1 MFGWNATFTSLFFFF
16 FFGSHY
22 WFAATVKLHGYNQR
36 PSKSFLHACRGCAV
50 QPRDKTLHQWDQT
63 RFATIWPYWK
73 TLFNHLS
80 ASHRLQFTQDSQ
92 SSSRHEKRR
101 FIHIISSWFRLK
113 SYLLG
118 VAGAHLIKCCGNGW
132 SAVVERPRFVS
143 WADTQTSEGIRKLV
157 YFSPSQNT
165 VRLRRKWTS
174 RLKMVTDSLNK
185 LRGVYSQQNAT

>member
-1 MFGWNATFTSLFFFF
+1 MSRLCLGEMQHLHHFFFLF

-63 RFATIWPYWK
+63 RFATIWSYWK

-143 WADTQTSEGIRKLV
+143 WADTQTSEGIRKLFFTIFLF
-157 YFSPSQNT
+157 FSFT
-165 VRLRRKWTS
+165 K
-174 RLKMVTDSLNK
+174 
-185 LRGVYSQQNAT
+185 YSQTEKKVFAASGLSL